1 MRFVHWLLWTWS
13 VVLTAAQVLE
23 PDGDFFNV
31 NNLGNVCP
39 GTYLP
44 PAQLSEDQKLFVL
57 NQTLVD
63 RFFAGCFHIHGNL
76 EYDLSTK
83 KLVVAFSGGEDG
95 TVGYGSNITRT
106 ISGYL
111 YVRVGDYG
119 ELRFVDMYGLTYIAG
134 GNKWNGCDLVLEYA
148 SAKSS
153 NWSGGFRAETLDLK
167 DLQICSF
174 RSELENGQ
182 WVRKSEIVKTVLD
195 GTTGGGIKI
204 TNMSESGVLTFDEM
218 AGLAGKYVFQY
229 DKKCIARQRTSIIA
243 NFPGL
248 KVPDGD
254 ECCPEECEHG
264 CVYELNPLKGGE
276 GLVQTRCIA
285 YSALLERF
293 CCFSCEICDLNL
305 RIGLV
310 CIKSK
315 NDTCDAP
322 FVRSENNCAFECP
335 FRQTLNMVDG
345 SCVPC
350 AWSFENGKFDTGKES
365 CDTSESCAVMGSVN
379 YATTSEMKR
388 SDADESRACRIM
400 TGNVDITPS
409 TLVKTEQN
417 SAITDQLS
425 QIPAFYGNVRVRGLG
440 GAVELLK
447 STVQIVGIDLG
458 SLKKLG
464 GKKNVGDNP
473 GFDPGA
479 EQKLDADL
487 IRARDSAK
495 NQGLLPFTSEM
506 NATADCYEGCAG
518 NCNQSLGKA
527 SWGCTQCNDKALIFN
542 QPDLF
547 SCAANATECPS
558 GYYKNGTQCV
568 LCDPS
573 CVGGCSGKGSNFGA
587 NGCNKC
593 SVYVFQKDGTC
604 RTVAFRFSA
613 LNHGTEQSDDR
624 FVCSSSH
631 QFALQRCINVVRD
644 SQLQKECKCTDEFV
658 DVMSLKKKKNGATGE
673 NPPDVADPSGIPK
686 AVPASA
692 MGATPG
698 DQPVTGASQPPGDTN
713 NGASPAPAASPAPV
727 DGPKAPAG
735 GGMAGTHDPNYQTLA
750 GMGPEVFGA
759 DKKAPAAA
767 PAQPAVANNGPKAP
781 AVGGIA
787 GSIE

>member
-13 VVLTAAQVLE
+13 VVLTGAQVLG

-44 PAQLSEDQKLFVL
+44 PTQLSEDQKLFVL

-76 EYDLSTK
+76 EYDLSSK
-83 KLVVAFSGGEDG
+83 KLVTAFSGSEDG
-95 TVGYGSNITRT
+95 TIGYGYNVTRT

-119 ELRFVDMYGLTYIAG
+119 EQRFVDMYGLTYIAG

-148 SAKSS
+148 SVKSS

-182 WVRKSEIVKTVLD
+182 WVRKSEIVKTILD

-204 TNMSESGVLTFDEM
+204 TNMSESGVLTFDET

-248 KVPDGD
+248 KLPDDD

-276 GLVQTRCIA
+276 GRKRCSSCKPDA
-285 YSALLERF
+285 SHTPRYWNDFAA
-293 CCFSCEICDLNL
+293 SCEICDLNL
-305 RIGLV
+305 RIGLI

-322 FVRSENNCAFECP
+322 FVRSKNNCAFECP

-365 CDTSESCAVMGSVN
+365 CDTTCGVMGSVN
-379 YATTSEMKR
+379 YATTGEMKR

-400 TGNVDITPS
+400 TGNIDITPS
-409 TLVKTEQN
+409 TLAKTEQN
-417 SAITDQLS
+417 NAIVDQLS
-425 QIPAFYGNVRVRGLG
+425 QIPAFYGNVRVRGLS

-447 STVQIVGIDLG
+447 STVQIVGDFNLNDNSNLTSIDLG

-473 GFDPGA
+473 GFDPSA
-479 EQKLDADL
+479 EQKLDALL
-487 IRARDSAK
+487 ISARDSAK

-518 NCNQSLGKA
+518 NCSQSLGKA
-527 SWGCTQCNDKALIFN
+527 SWGCTQCNDKSLMFN

-547 SCAANATECPS
+547 SCAANVADCPS

-568 LCDPS
+568 RCHPS
-573 CVGGCSGKGSNFGA
+573 CVGGCSGKGSNLGA
-587 NGCNKC
+587 DGCNKC
-593 SVYVFQKDGTC
+593 SVYVSQKDGKVDCKLLKLRC
-604 RTVAFRFSA
+604 RSSTPKKCDSSLQKLIAELKEYAPERSLPAVTSSSSESSSLPTTIGITTVA
-613 LNHGTEQSDDR
+613 
-624 FVCSSSH
+624 
-631 QFALQRCINVVRD
+631 
-644 SQLQKECKCTDEFV
+644 
-658 DVMSLKKKKNGATGE
+658 
-673 NPPDVADPSGIPK
+673 
-686 AVPASA
+686 
-692 MGATPG
+692 
-698 DQPVTGASQPPGDTN
+698 
-713 NGASPAPAASPAPV
+713 
-727 DGPKAPAG
+727 
-735 GGMAGTHDPNYQTLA
+735 
-750 GMGPEVFGA
+750 
-759 DKKAPAAA
+759 
-767 PAQPAVANNGPKAP
+767 
-781 AVGGIA
+781 
-787 GSIE
+787 